1 MKTRQIVLI
10 SGAFVLVLLST
21 INSQLS
27 TCFAQGSLTPS
38 GAPAPNMRTL
48 FQIEPRT
55 PIFSAP
61 FTITRPGSYYL
72 TANLTVT
79 NGDGIDINTNGV
91 TLDLNGF
98 TITSTAATAAGYG
111 IAINSGVNGLR
122 NITIANGFIQGG
134 VTNNGS
140 GVYSGGGFAYGI
152 YYSSVAPVNTLVS
165 RILVSGCLDFGIILG
180 TADSTVVESCTVRTV
195 GYTGISASTIKSC
208 SAIDCGGNAI
218 VGDQVS
224 DCRGQSSGSGTGVY
238 STTAQNCYGA
248 SVNGD
253 GLDAT
258 TALNCYG
265 ATANNGYGINTTTA
279 LDCFGAAGAGY
290 GLYASGSAS
299 CCVGYSYSGIGLIA
313 FIADACNGQTVS
325 GTALGVTHNV
335 NSY

>member
-10 SGAFVLVLLST
+10 SGALLFLHTLDSHFST
-21 INSQLS
+21 A
-27 TCFAQGSLTPS
+27 FAQGSLTPP

-55 PIFSAP
+55 PISSAP
-61 FTITRPGSYYL
+61 YTITRPGAYYL

-79 NGDGIDINTNGV
+79 NGDGIDIDTNGV

-98 TITSTAATAAGYG
+98 GISSTAASANGDG
-111 IAINSGVNGLR
+111 IFLNGGLR

-152 YYSSVAPVNTLVS
+152 SYSGLAPVNTLVS
-165 RILVSGCLDFGIILG
+165 RISVSGCLDYGIFLNTG
-180 TADSTVVESCTVRTV
+180 DSTVVESCTVRTF
-195 GYTGISASTIKSC
+195 GYYGIVASTIKSC
-208 SAIDCGGNAI
+208 SAIDCGGYAI
-218 VGDQVS
+218 SGDRVS
-224 DCRGQSSGSGTGVY
+224 DCNGQSSGAGAGVY
-238 STTAQNCYGA
+238 SITAQNCYGA

-265 ATANNGYGINTTTA
+265 ATDNNGYGINTTTA
-279 LDCFGAAGAGY
+279 LDCYGYSGFAGY

-299 CCVGYSYSGIGLIA
+299 CCDGYSYSGVGLIA
-313 FIADACNGQTVS
+313 FIANVCHGETIS

>member
-1 MKTRQIVLI
+1 MKTRQIILV
-10 SGAFVLVLLST
+10 SGALLFLHTLDSHFST
-21 INSQLS
+21 A
-27 TCFAQGSLTPS
+27 FAQGSLTPP

-98 TITSTAATAAGYG
+98 TISSTAASANGDG
-111 IAINSGVNGLR
+111 IFLNGGLR

-165 RILVSGCLDFGIILG
+165 KISVSGCLDFGIILG

-195 GYTGISASTIKSC
+195 GSGGIVASTIKSC

-218 VGDQVS
+218 YGDDVS
-224 DCRGQSSGSGTGVY
+224 DCRGQSSGNGTGVY

-290 GLYASGSAS
+290 GLYASASAS
-299 CCVGYSYSGIGLIA
+299 CCVGYSYSGVGLIA
-313 FIADACNGQTVS
+313 FIADACHGETVS
-325 GTALGVTHNV
+325 GTALGVTHNIY
-335 NSY
+335 SY